1 MLNALTPE
9 RSQDRTLVYFLA
21 AIGLQ
26 SVLLFVGPAQRAYTY
41 LTGTPATLKTVPVD
55 PYDPLRGYSVTLN
68 YDISRPQ
75 TMPGFS
81 LSSAANKSEAA
92 YQTLHE
98 GQTVYVILQKPT
110 GNTAWTV
117 MRYQSE
123 QPKNLPADQLFLQGT
138 FHNNRIRYG
147 IETYYVPEEK
157 IQEVN
162 KALRDHPKD
171 NLVDVRIDSAGKAVP
186 VQLHIA
192 GKVYAY

>member
-1 MLNALTPE
+1 MLNAITPE
-9 RSQDRTLVYFLA
+9 KKQNQTLVYFLA

-26 SVLLFVGPAQRAYTY
+26 SVLLFVGPVQRAYTY

-68 YDISRPQ
+68 YDISSPV
-75 TMPGFS
+75 TMPGVS
-81 LSSAANKSEAA
+81 LSSSS
-92 YQTLHE
+92 QFHE
-98 GQTVYVILQKPT
+98 GQIVYVTLQKPT
-110 GNTAWTV
+110 GNTAWILV
-117 MRYQSE
+117 RYQSE
-123 QPKNLPADQLFLQGT
+123 QPTNLSANQLFLKGT

-157 IQEVN
+157 IEEVN

-171 NLVDVRIDSAGKAVP
+171 NLVDVRIDSAGKAIP

>member
-9 RSQDRTLVYFLA
+9 KKKDQTLTYFLA

-26 SVLLFVGPAQRAYTY
+26 SVLLFVGPAQHAYTY

-55 PYDPLRGYSVTLN
+55 PYDPVRGYSVTLN
-68 YDISRPQ
+68 YDISSPLRV
-75 TMPGFS
+75 PGVS
-81 LSSAANKSEAA
+81 LSSSGFR
-92 YQTLHE
+92 E
-98 GQTVYVILQKPT
+98 GQTVYVTLQKPT

-117 MRYQSE
+117 VRYQSE
-123 QPKNLPADQLFLQGT
+123 RPKNLPADQLFLQGT

-157 IQEVN
+157 IQEIN
-162 KALRDHPKD
+162 QALRDHPKD
-171 NLVDVRIDSAGKAVP
+171 NLVDVRIDGAGKAIP
-186 VQLHIA
+186 VQLRIA

>member
-1 MLNALTPE
+1 MLNAQTSE
-9 RSQDRTLVYFLA
+9 KKQDQTLVYFLA

-55 PYDPLRGYSVTLN
+55 PYDPVRGYSVTLN
-68 YDISRPQ
+68 YDISSPL
-75 TMPGFS
+75 TVPGVS
-81 LSSAANKSEAA
+81 PLSSSGF
-92 YQTLHE
+92 HE
-98 GQTVYVILQKPT
+98 GQIVYVTLQKPT

-117 MRYQSE
+117 VRYQSE
-123 QPKNLPADQLFLQGT
+123 RPKNLPADQLFLQGT

-162 KALRDHPKD
+162 QAILKHPKD
-171 NLVDVRIDSAGKAVP
+171 NLVDVRIDAAGKAIP
-186 VQLHIA
+186 VQLRIA

>member
-9 RSQDRTLVYFLA
+9 KKQDQTLVYFLA
-21 AIGLQ
+21 ALGLQ

-75 TMPGFS
+75 VMPGVS
-81 LSSAANKSEAA
+81 PSSSSEF
-92 YQTLHE
+92 HE
-98 GQTVYVILQKPT
+98 GQIVYVTLQKPA

-117 MRYQSE
+117 VRYQSE
-123 QPKNLPADQLFLQGT
+123 HPKNLPADQLVLQGT

-162 KALRDHPKD
+162 KALSDHPKD
-171 NLVDVRIDSAGKAVP
+171 NLVDVRIDGAGKAIP
-186 VQLHIA
+186 TQLRID

>member
-9 RSQDRTLVYFLA
+9 KKQDQTLFYFLA

-26 SVLLFVGPAQRAYTY
+26 SVLLFVSPAQRAYTY

-55 PYDPLRGYSVTLN
+55 PYDLLRGYSVTLN

-75 TMPGFS
+75 VMPGFP
-81 LSSAANKSEAA
+81 LSSAANKPEAA
-92 YQTLHE
+92 YQGLHE
-98 GQTVYVILQKPT
+98 GQTVFVTLQKPS

-117 MRYQSE
+117 VRYQSE
-123 QPKNLPADQLFLQGT
+123 CPKNLPANQLVLQGT

-157 IQEVN
+157 IEEVN

-171 NLVDVRIDSAGKAVP
+171 ALVDVRIDSTGKAIP
-186 VQLHIA
+186 TQLRIA
-192 GKVYAY
+192 GKIYTY